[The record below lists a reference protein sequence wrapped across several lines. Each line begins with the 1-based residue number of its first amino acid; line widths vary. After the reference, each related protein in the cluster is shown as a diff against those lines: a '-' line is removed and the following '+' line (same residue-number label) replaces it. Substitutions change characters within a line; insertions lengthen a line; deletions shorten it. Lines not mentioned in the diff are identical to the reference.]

1 MFAVA
6 PEVSTNPFQHIAAAN
21 IFRLRTPAAES
32 IAPQVKPP
40 LPPIA
45 LTGIVDGYGELFALL
60 EVSAANAPKMSLK
73 LGPGESEGGVEV
85 LRVDIK
91 AGTVEVR
98 ISDTITNL
106 VLNRIAPPM
115 PAKPSAQPVTAISQ
129 NAVPSLAQPKLGR
142 DETALVIEAERER
155 LRQAGDPTA
164 TLMPITHLRPAGAPG
179 TEAFLRRSTTP
190 QRKFSWTIAKAV
202 FAALPVPVVGA
213 RIKSVS
219 ARFNDLLSQPSPP
232 PTFAMLRRG
241 QREERAKSALL

>member
-1 MFAVA
+1 MTHLKTAAWCFVAMFASALRMFAVA

-164 TLMPITHLRPAGAPG
+164 TLMPITHLTPAGAPG
-179 TEAFLRRSTTP
+179 TEAFSGDLQPASANSVGPLQRRSS
-190 QRKFSWTIAKAV
+190 QR
-202 FAALPVPVVGA
+202 
-213 RIKSVS
+213 
-219 ARFNDLLSQPSPP
+219 SQSP
-232 PTFAMLRRG
+232 
-241 QREERAKSALL
+241 